1 MHSSAEVRALS
12 RRTSMR
18 VPGEESTMTAPPL
31 PDLVSLDRDITLALA
46 ALRRA
51 RQVFGRSTDPD
62 IAGLEREA
70 EWRLNRLLE
79 RRLTATRT

>member
-1 MHSSAEVRALS
+1 
-12 RRTSMR
+12 
-18 VPGEESTMTAPPL
+18 MTAPPDV
-31 PDLVSLDRDITLALA
+31 DLDSLDRDITLSLA

-51 RQVFGRSTDPD
+51 RLVFGASTDPD

-70 EWRLNRLLE
+70 EWRLNRLLD

>member
-1 MHSSAEVRALS
+1 MRSSADVRALS
-12 RRTSMR
+12 RRTSIP
-18 VPGEESTMTAPPL
+18 VPGEERTMTAPPL
-31 PDLVSLDRDITLALA
+31 PDLGSLDRDITLALA

-70 EWRLNRLLE
+70 EWRLNRLLD